1 MYWKHGCA
9 ALLCSAVPRC
19 RVTLAELEPTPV
31 RTVASI
37 AELDQI
43 VRDCPLDGIT
53 LLMLSVRGD
62 PKAGKVKEHL
72 VNRCALPTLRWHH
85 WECSLDDEA
94 SLKDMRSLG
103 ATQTPYFVAYDCR
116 GDRVLSFIAQTAG
129 ALLYGLEDTM
139 SLVAAREE
147 ERRATAAP
155 DSSNSDVS
163 QLAARVSSLEAE
175 LDEVR
180 MQASVQRAELSAL
193 MAALNRFEGLAE
205 RICTLEAA
213 MPPQLAVQRP
223 HEPVSEASS
232 EALSSFL
239 SAVPDE
245 QEDIEDPFL
254 FVLGKR

>member
-1 MYWKHGCA
+1 MWRSGFAAA
-9 ALLCSAVPRC
+9 ALCAAVPRC
-19 RVTLAELEPTPV
+19 RVTLAQLEPTSV

-37 AELDQI
+37 AELDQVI
-43 VRDCPLDGIT
+43 RACPLDGIT

-62 PKAGKVKEHL
+62 PKAAKVKEHL
-72 VNRCALPTLRWHH
+72 VNRCALPTLRRHH
-85 WECSLDDEA
+85 WECSPDDEA

-103 ATQTPYFVAYDCR
+103 ATQTPYFVAYDCQ
-116 GDRVLSFIAQTAG
+116 GDRVLSFVAQTAG

-139 SLVAAREE
+139 SVIAAREE

-193 MAALNRFEGLAE
+193 MTALTRFEGLAE

-213 MPPQLAVQRP
+213 VQPQLAVQ
-223 HEPVSEASS
+223 PVSEASS
-232 EALSSFL
+232 DALSSFL

-245 QEDIEDPFL
+245 QEDIADPFL

>member
-1 MYWKHGCA
+1 MWRSGFAAA
-9 ALLCSAVPRC
+9 ALCAAVPRC
-19 RVTLAELEPTPV
+19 RVTLAQLEPTSV

-37 AELDQI
+37 AELDQVI
-43 VRDCPLDGIT
+43 RACPLDGIT

-62 PKAGKVKEHL
+62 PKAAKVKEHL
-72 VNRCALPTLRWHH
+72 VNRCALPTLRRHH
-85 WECSLDDEA
+85 WECSPDDEA

-103 ATQTPYFVAYDCR
+103 ATQTPYFVAYDCQ
-116 GDRVLSFIAQTAG
+116 GDRVLSFVAQTAG

-139 SLVAAREE
+139 SVIAAREE

-193 MAALNRFEGLAE
+193 RTALTRFEGLAE
-205 RICTLEAA
+205 RICTLEAVVQ
-213 MPPQLAVQRP
+213 PQLAVQ
-223 HEPVSEASS
+223 PVSEASS
-232 EALSSFL
+232 DALSSFL

-245 QEDIEDPFL
+245 QEDIADPFL

>member
-1 MYWKHGCA
+1 MWRLGFA
-9 ALLCSAVPRC
+9 AAALCSAVPRC
-19 RVTLAELEPTPV
+19 RVTLAQLEPTSV

-37 AELDQI
+37 AELDQVI
-43 VRDCPLDGIT
+43 RACPLDGIT

-62 PKAGKVKEHL
+62 PKAAKVKEHL
-72 VNRCALPTLRWHH
+72 VNRCALPTLRRHH
-85 WECSLDDEA
+85 WECSPDDEA

-103 ATQTPYFVAYDCR
+103 ATQTPYFVAYDCQ
-116 GDRVLSFIAQTAG
+116 GDRVLSFVAQTAG

-139 SLVAAREE
+139 SVIAAREE

-193 MAALNRFEGLAE
+193 MTALTRFEGLAE

-213 MPPQLAVQRP
+213 VQPQLAVQ
-223 HEPVSEASS
+223 PVSEASS
-232 EALSSFL
+232 DALSSFL

-245 QEDIEDPFL
+245 QEDIADPFL

>member
-1 MYWKHGCA
+1 MWRSGFAAA
-9 ALLCSAVPRC
+9 ALCAAVPRC
-19 RVTLAELEPTPV
+19 RVTLAQLEPTSV

-43 VRDCPLDGIT
+43 IHACPLDGIT

-62 PKAGKVKEHL
+62 PKAAKVKEHL
-72 VNRCALPTLRWHH
+72 VNRCALPTLRRHH
-85 WECSLDDEA
+85 WECSPDDEA
-94 SLKDMRSLG
+94 SLKDLRSLG
-103 ATQTPYFVAYDCR
+103 ATQTPYFVAYDCQ

-139 SLVAAREE
+139 SVIAARDDV
-147 ERRATAAP
+147 RRATAAP

-193 MAALNRFEGLAE
+193 RTALTRFEGLAE
-205 RICTLEAA
+205 RICTLEAVVQ
-213 MPPQLAVQRP
+213 PQLAVQ
-223 HEPVSEASS
+223 PVSEASS
-232 EALSSFL
+232 DALSSFL

-245 QEDIEDPFL
+245 QEDIADPFL

>member
-1 MYWKHGCA
+1 MWRLGFA
-9 ALLCSAVPRC
+9 AAALCSAVPRC
-19 RVTLAELEPTPV
+19 RVRLAQLEPTSV

-37 AELDQI
+37 AELDQVI
-43 VRDCPLDGIT
+43 RACPLDGIT

-62 PKAGKVKEHL
+62 PKAAKVKEHL
-72 VNRCALPTLRWHH
+72 VNRCALPTLRRHH
-85 WECSLDDEA
+85 WECSPDDEA

-103 ATQTPYFVAYDCR
+103 ATQTPYFVAYDCQ
-116 GDRVLSFIAQTAG
+116 GDRVLSFVAQTAG

-139 SLVAAREE
+139 SVIAAREE

-193 MAALNRFEGLAE
+193 MTALTRFEGLAE

-213 MPPQLAVQRP
+213 VPPQLAVQ
-223 HEPVSEASS
+223 PVSEASS
-232 EALSSFL
+232 DALSSFL

-245 QEDIEDPFL
+245 QEDIADPFL